1 MIKNNI
7 SDLCLTVLIQ
17 DQSLFQHSY
26 QLAYHPCPVW
36 MIGPNDYKLTMP
48 DSVDYEIGSFKK
60 LLDYVSETQI
70 VSFEPGRASI
80 VIADCAWIN
89 YNTEFE
95 KIIQDIKN
103 NGFDV
108 SIMLI

>member
-7 SDLCLTVLIQ
+7 SDLCLTVLFQ
-17 DQSLFQHSY
+17 DGSLFQHSY

-36 MIGPNDYKLTMP
+36 MIGPTDYKLTMP
-48 DSVDYEIGSFKK
+48 DRVDYEIGSFKK
-60 LLDYVSETQI
+60 LLNYVSETQTA
-70 VSFEPGRASI
+70 SFEPGRTSI
-80 VIADCAWIN
+80 VVADHAWIN

-103 NGFDV
+103 NGFNV